1 MAKSTNISIA
11 LIFSL
16 LVVTVFT
23 AESRAAPTAVAGPVC
38 SSFHG
43 VEIGETCDTI
53 ASRFEMSTADFL
65 QLNPNINCSTMFV
78 GQWVCVAGHTL

>member
-23 AESRAAPTAVAGPVC
+23 AESRAAPTVAAPVC

-65 QLNPNINCSTMFV
+65 QLNPNINCNTMFV